1 MSTKF
6 NMTRDVNGYNGFGIQ
21 PTANADM
28 QSTFL
33 AANVAQEVTVPDNYQ
48 NWIAIFSYTPGSNI
62 WVSFDG
68 DDATV
73 PSASFG
79 ATNSCL
85 NPAARAVVKN
95 QVISF
100 ITNDDFEPEIGVEFQ
115 VAPTYQN

>member
-6 NMTRDVNGYNGFGIQ
+6 NMSRDINGYNGFGIQ

-33 AANVAQEVTVPDNYQ
+33 AANTAQSVTVPDNYP
-48 NWIAIFSYTPGSNI
+48 NWIVIFSYTPGSNI

-68 DDATV
+68 STAVV
-73 PSASFG
+73 PASSF
-79 ATNSCL
+79 AAVNSCL

-115 VAPTYQN
+115 VAPNYQN